1 MIKLYKGHDVFY
13 GRFVMAKHKN
23 SKIEVRMELLEKEL
37 VKIQSQCKNVTL
49 SDYVREL
56 IFEDL
61 KKNGLITTDNF

>member
-1 MIKLYKGHDVFY
+1 
-13 GRFVMAKHKN
+13 MAKHKN